1 MNKHNIIRI
10 TLFMSVLVFNPAVA
24 DTLRIATDIQINHN
38 TTIAENI
45 ASALYKKG
53 LEEKTAKKRAREL
66 VKGDERLFALML
78 NNLLNGC
85 SDITRE
91 EVLEYLSTAALF
103 RQDIALNSYDQLI
116 GIYSKLKR
124 SIPNEEVRK
133 KLGAVA
139 KRNALML
146 A

>member
-1 MNKHNIIRI
+1 MNKQNIIRI
-10 TLFMSVLVFNPAVA
+10 TLFVSVLVFNPAVA
-24 DTLRIATDIQINHN
+24 DTLRISTNIQFNHN

-45 ASALYKKG
+45 ASTLYRKG

-66 VKGDERLFALML
+66 VKGDERLFAVML

-85 SDITRE
+85 SDITKE
-91 EVLEYLSTAALF
+91 EVLEYLSTAALH

-124 SIPNEEVRK
+124 TIPDENVRK
-133 KLGAVA
+133 KLSAVA